1 MSAGSVVV
9 TSRSFATTDASPRL
23 ELEAAGLDVV
33 RADPRHDLAE
43 LSRLLPE
50 AVAWIAGTSP
60 VTDPML
66 ALGPRLRVLA
76 RYGVGYDAVDVAA
89 ATRRGL
95 WVTTT
100 PGANTEAVADL
111 TVALLLDALRHVSA
125 GVEAVR
131 RGEWSAR
138 RGRELGALTVGLLG
152 FGRIGQAVARRVL
165 SFGASVVAV
174 DPQLSV
180 CPMDGVE
187 LADLPALAARCDVV
201 SLHAPGGAVLLDR
214 EHAVP
219 EGHIDH
225 LWLRVRDLDA
235 SRRFY
240 TTIAPHAGLRVTADE
255 PGRVQVSGSDF
266 SFSLVMDERPITEHV
281 HIAFSAPDNETV
293 RAFHAA
299 AVGAGFEDHGEP
311 GERAVYH
318 AGYYGAFVLDPDGHN
333 IEVVNHNGA

>member
-165 SFGASVVAV
+165 SFGASVMAV

-214 EHAVP
+214 ELL
-219 EGHIDH
+219 G
-225 LWLRVRDLDA
+225 WLRAGVTVVNTARGDLVDEQALADA
-235 SRRFY
+235 LHSGHVGAY
-240 TTIAPHAGLRVTADE
+240 ACDTLRA
-255 PGRVQVSGSDF
+255 
-266 SFSLVMDERPITEHV
+266 EHG
-281 HIAFSAPDNETV
+281 
-293 RAFHAA
+293 AA
-299 AVGAGFEDHGEP
+299 AASPLLADDLSDRVLVTPHIGAQTEEAVTGMGRLAVDNVMAVLRGDAPPHPLNRP
-311 GERAVYH
+311 GGRR
-318 AGYYGAFVLDPDGHN
+318 
-333 IEVVNHNGA
+333 